1 MGNITG
7 IYRIEENEKIYYNR
21 YYYDEAN
28 QLVRED
34 NRLGEFTSTYT
45 YDVGGNIVS
54 RIRYPYTEGDL
65 NGLTATESHTYSYG
79 NAQWGDVLTGY
90 NGQSVSYDAMGNI
103 TSFDGKTYVWTA
115 GRQLSRVI
123 DTENN
128 SYVDYF
134 YDDNG
139 QISYFSLYENN
150 VLSSIYQYLW
160 EGTTLL
166 GMRMCEYEPDE
177 NNNLIE
183 NEVIRS
189 RIIYDADGEPLGY
202 LLKDAEPFL
211 YTKNIL
217 GDITGIVNGVTGQ
230 LILEYVYDAYG
241 NMSIVTPDNSVGD
254 ALASVLVMISNPLSY
269 RGYVFAPVSGYC
281 HYLGSR
287 FYVPQ
292 LCRFM
297 NADIYADTAQ
307 GVVGTNM
314 FAYCCNNSINMI
326 DPSGLWA
333 EDVHSGYYSND
344 KKALKIKGSNY
355 GTYYWAKCCG
365 FSSENAKLVAK
376 SCFNIDKFYPAW
388 VFSVKNQSWHFNTS
402 KNGIDS
408 RLVLFMTCILL
419 SNEYAIKAQNNYN
432 QGTTNY
438 KVANDFGKA
447 LIYLGYALH
456 PLQDIY
462 SHTADVS
469 DKKSIGTRIVF
480 YSHLDHADV
489 DNAEVHSDVVL
500 GIVREQTVRVLYGFA
515 NSYRSMIKN
524 IKGTN
529 YQHKLQVN

>member
-1 MGNITG
+1 MFTVGGQEYYEYDYVGNITG

-28 QLVRED
+28 QIIRED
-34 NRLGEFTSTYT
+34 NRLGEFASTYT

-65 NGLTATESHTYSYG
+65 NGLTATELHTYSYD
-79 NAQWGDVLTGY
+79 NAQWDDVLTGY

-139 QISYFSLYENN
+139 QISYFSLYKNN
-150 VLSSIYQYLW
+150 VLSGIYQYLW

-166 GMRMCEYEPDE
+166 GMRMCEYELDE

-230 LILEYVYDAYG
+230 LIFEYVYDAYG

-269 RGYVFAPVSGYC
+269 RGYAFAPVSGYC

-314 FAYCCNNSINMI
+314 FAYCNNNPVSYI
-326 DPSGLWA
+326 DPTGTNAITKTEQHQPIDIFSLILALYGVFTYLTTGTFFKPISITLPSFSTETA
-333 EDVHSGYYSND
+333 KTKIPNKLKYGDNGD
-344 KKALKIKGSNY
+344 KVKTPDSHGDEFTKIGKKYKHNKTKWIIEKSDDNHFGGKKSH
-355 GTYYWAKCCG
+355 WHLRPH
-365 FSSENAKLVAK
+365 NAKTDDYY
-376 SCFNIDKFYPAW
+376 NIGLDGK
-388 VFSVKNQSWHFNTS
+388 
-402 KNGIDS
+402 I
-408 RLVLFMTCILL
+408 
-419 SNEYAIKAQNNYN
+419 IK
-432 QGTTNY
+432 
-438 KVANDFGKA
+438 
-447 LIYLGYALH
+447 
-456 PLQDIY
+456 
-462 SHTADVS
+462 
-469 DKKSIGTRIVF
+469 
-480 YSHLDHADV
+480 
-489 DNAEVHSDVVL
+489 
-500 GIVREQTVRVLYGFA
+500 
-515 NSYRSMIKN
+515 
-524 IKGTN
+524 
-529 YQHKLQVN
+529 